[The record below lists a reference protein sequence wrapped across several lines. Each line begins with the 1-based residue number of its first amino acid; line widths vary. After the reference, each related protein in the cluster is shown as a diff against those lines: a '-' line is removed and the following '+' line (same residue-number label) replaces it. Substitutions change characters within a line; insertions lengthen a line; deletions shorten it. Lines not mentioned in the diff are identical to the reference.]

1 MTTDAPGAPTHTLL
15 TGRRLT
21 IVLAALML
29 TTFLSALDQT
39 IVATALPTIVGELGG
54 LQLLAWVVT
63 AYLLAATATTPLWG
77 KFSDLYGRKRVLQT
91 AVVVFL
97 IGSMLAGASQTMG
110 QLIGF
115 RAIQG
120 IGGGGL
126 MVLAMAV
133 IADVIPPSERGKY
146 QGLFGAVFGVASVL
160 GPLVGGF
167 FVENSS
173 WRWIFYI
180 NLPLGVAV
188 LVILG
193 VVLHLPRTRSEHKID
208 YLGAALAVG
217 TVITLLLALEWGGR
231 NYPWGSPTIIG
242 LLVTAAVLGSLF
254 VWQEKRHP
262 EPIVP
267 MSLFSNPVFR
277 VAAVIGFIIGIAMFG
292 AIVYLPVYLQVAR
305 GMEPTQAGLA
315 LLPLM
320 LGLLITSVVSGRV
333 ISRIG
338 RYRMFPIAGTITAA
352 LGMYLLSGVTVDAP
366 YWRIALGMLVLGLG
380 LGMVMQVLV
389 LAVQNA
395 VPPRE
400 IGTAT
405 SSATFFRQMGG
416 SFGTAIF
423 GAIMTSRLAA
433 ALLDAVPAG
442 TTIDP
447 ASLTGSPAFI
457 ASLPEP
463 LQSNVREA
471 FVTALTGVFFW
482 AIPVCLVAFVFAL
495 FLPEQKLR
503 TREDMVKEMQAAQTP
518 ADAAAEAEADSVV

>member
-1 MTTDAPGAPTHTLL
+1 MTADATAPTDTLL

-21 IVLAALML
+21 LVLGALMM

-39 IVATALPTIVGELGG
+39 IVATALPTMVGELGG
-54 LQLLAWVVT
+54 LTQLAWVVT

-77 KFSDLYGRKRVLQT
+77 KFSDLYGRKRVLQI

-97 IGSMLAGASQTMG
+97 VGSMLAGASQTME

-120 IGGGGL
+120 VGGGGL
-126 MVLAMAV
+126 MVLSMAV
-133 IADVIPPSERGKY
+133 IADIIPPSERGKY

-167 FVENSS
+167 FVENST

-180 NLPLGVAV
+180 NIPLGIAV
-188 LVILG
+188 LVVLG
-193 VVLHLPRTRSEHKID
+193 VVLQLPVRRSEHSID
-208 YLGAALAVG
+208 FLGAALVVGAV
-217 TVITLLLALEWGGR
+217 ISLLLALQWGGR
-231 NYPWGSPTIIG
+231 EYPWGSPTIVG
-242 LLVTAAVLGSLF
+242 LFLAALVMGVLF
-254 VWQEKRHP
+254 VWQERRHP

-277 VAAVIGFIIGIAMFG
+277 IAAVIGFLIGVAMFG

-305 GMEPTQAGLA
+305 GTAPTQAGLQ

-320 LGLLITSVVSGRV
+320 LGLLVTSIASGR
-333 ISRIG
+333 IITRIG
-338 RYRMFPIAGTITAA
+338 RYRMFPIAGTLTAA
-352 LGMYLLSGVTVDAP
+352 LGMYLLSSVALDSP
-366 YWRIALGMLVLGLG
+366 YWQIALGMLVLGLG

-395 VPPRE
+395 VSPRE

-423 GAIMTSRLAA
+423 GALMTARLTTE
-433 ALLDAVPAG
+433 LVGAVPPG
-442 TTIDP
+442 VDIDP
-447 ASLTGSPAFI
+447 SKLTGSPAFI
-457 ASLPEP
+457 AALPDE
-463 LQSNVREA
+463 VRIAVQDA
-471 FVTALTGVFFW
+471 FVVALSGVFRW

-503 TREDMVKEMQAAQTP
+503 TREDMVRAMQSDQTP
-518 ADAAAEAEADSVV
+518 ADAAAEVETRSVV